1 MACSKRKPR
10 RIWHRFSLF
19 GVIALFI
26 LSGLFRL
33 GAIGFASASVS
44 ADDPAPGPEEPEL
57 HAGMMNEP
65 AGQCS
70 ANTALEQALSR
81 VEGRAERL
89 DAREESLAE
98 RARALGE
105 LEASVA
111 AQLAALEATEERLE
125 SLLALSDTAAESDL
139 ARLTQVYETMDAADA
154 AALFSQMDP
163 GFAAGFLGRM
173 QADAAAGVM
182 AELDPGVAYTI
193 SVLIATRNA
202 SAPVSAS
209 AAPGT
214 P

>member
-1 MACSKRKPR
+1 MTSPKRKPR
-10 RIWHRFSLF
+10 RIWQRFGLF
-19 GVIALFI
+19 GVIALFL

-44 ADDPAPGPEEPEL
+44 TEDDTAPHSEPDTPAPGPE
-57 HAGMMNEP
+57 
-65 AGQCS
+65 GQCVAS
-70 ANTALEQALSR
+70 DALDRALSR
-81 VEGRAERL
+81 VEGRAEQL
-89 DAREESLAE
+89 DAREEALAN
-98 RARALGE
+98 RARALAE
-105 LEASVA
+105 IEASVA
-111 AQLAALEATEERLE
+111 AQLTALEATEERLE

-182 AELDPGVAYTI
+182 AELEPAVAYSI

-202 SAPVSAS
+202 SAPVSVR
-209 AAPGT
+209 AAPDSN
-214 P
+214 

>member
-1 MACSKRKPR
+1 
-10 RIWHRFSLF
+10 
-19 GVIALFI
+19 
-26 LSGLFRL
+26 
-33 GAIGFASASVS
+33 
-44 ADDPAPGPEEPEL
+44 
-57 HAGMMNEP
+57 
-65 AGQCS
+65 
-70 ANTALEQALSR
+70 
-81 VEGRAERL
+81 
-89 DAREESLAE
+89 
-98 RARALGE
+98 
-105 LEASVA
+105 
-111 AQLAALEATEERLE
+111 
-125 SLLALSDTAAESDL
+125 
-139 ARLTQVYETMDAADA
+139 MDAADA

>member
-1 MACSKRKPR
+1 MARNKRKPR
-10 RIWHRFSLF
+10 RIWHRFGLF
-19 GVIALFI
+19 GVIALFL

-44 ADDPAPGPEEPEL
+44 ADDPAPEQQEPDPQ
-57 HAGMMNEP
+57 AGMIPQPER
-65 AGQCS
+65 QCI
-70 ANTALEQALSR
+70 ANTALEQALIR

-89 DAREESLAE
+89 DAREETLAE
-98 RARALGE
+98 RARALAD
-105 LEASVA
+105 LEVSIA
-111 AQLAALEATEERLE
+111 AQLAALEATEARLE

-182 AELDPGVAYTI
+182 AELDPPVAYAI

-202 SAPVSAS
+202 SAPVSAP